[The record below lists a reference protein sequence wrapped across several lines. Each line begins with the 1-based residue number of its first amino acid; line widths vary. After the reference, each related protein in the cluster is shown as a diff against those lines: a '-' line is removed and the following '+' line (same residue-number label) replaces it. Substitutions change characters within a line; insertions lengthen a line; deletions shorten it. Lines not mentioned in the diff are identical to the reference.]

1 MQFTSPVLVGRSEE
15 TSALWAAVSRA
26 ENRHGGA
33 MFLVGEPGIG
43 KSRLASEL
51 VAHASRRG
59 FRVLKGRASRA
70 VPLRALCEAVLSAF
84 RKADAP
90 NEQQLGAYLP
100 VLLRMTPGAP
110 DGMPDPAVVR
120 AEAVLRLLT
129 AEKTVVVLEDLHDAD
144 GETLAVVD
152 YLLDNLADEP
162 VLLLATLRPH
172 PEAAQR
178 LANEAVARRVANI
191 LRLNG
196 LNDAEVA
203 ELARYRLGEPAPA
216 DVLAKL
222 TKIADG
228 VPFVVEELLNG
239 DLQAGVP
246 PTVAAA
252 TLQRVDAL
260 EPECV
265 ALLEA
270 AAVFGPAFP
279 LDVVAAVAGA
289 QDATKLLLDAEK
301 AQLVHGHRFRHALT
315 ADAITGRMT
324 PTARAELARKAAQTA
339 ESLRPNELEL
349 IAELW
354 EQGGDLSRA
363 VGCLVRAGKHAA
375 AAGRFG
381 TAVELLER
389 GQSLHNDDPDLAAD
403 LLDALAAVLPLAA
416 VVVPADNGA
425 RAFALGERLQQT
437 LTAMHAKPERRN
449 AVRLAQA
456 RVAAVS
462 GQWERGLDLL
472 AAAKETCAAVDV
484 VKATLLLGLNQLDLL
499 PKARELAER
508 AAATGTPEI
517 VCEALEV
524 LTRCT
529 RGQDLA
535 EARQHIQRWLQVAE
549 QHGLAAW
556 RLRALLELGI
566 TDKYLTGGVD
576 ALLAARQAALD
587 SGAIVILIAA
597 DLHLGA
603 TYLVYGEYE
612 LAAKYGASAG
622 DAAGKLGLHALQAL
636 AVAIEAG
643 IASLHGDRK
652 ATDKALALL
661 REHGGS
667 EEIWSYTSAI
677 CELMEERYERAL
689 AEFEEVEKAVR
700 EPRILRGTFYQGPR
714 LLVRVAHGLA
724 GWSEH
729 ERLAESHLSQVR
741 LHRTYFAWSRAILL
755 GRDGRRTEADAAAQE
770 ALELSTGLGLPRY
783 LGLRLAGPCAL
794 ADGWGEPLEWL
805 REAEEHFHS
814 NDVHAVAAACRA
826 VLREAGAPQQRRR
839 RDHDTVPAELRKA
852 GVTVR
857 EFEVL
862 KLVVERFGNAEIAE
876 RLFLSPRT
884 VERHVASLRARTG
897 ATSRAD
903 LIKQAR
909 PLIEG
914 WSRMSVGPRIGRL
927 LPKPE

>member
-1 MQFTSPVLVGRSEE
+1 MQFQSPVLVGRVEE
-15 TSALWAAVSRA
+15 TSALRAAVTRA
-26 ENRHGGA
+26 EHRRGGA

-43 KSRLASEL
+43 KSRLASEI
-51 VAHASRRG
+51 AGHASRRG
-59 FRVLKGRASRA
+59 FRVLRGRASRA

-84 RKADAP
+84 RKVGAP
-90 NEQQLGAYLP
+90 DEQQLGAYLP
-100 VLLRMTPGAP
+100 VLLRMTPDAP
-110 DGMPDPAVVR
+110 AGVPDPAVVR

-129 AEKTVVVLEDLHDAD
+129 AEKTLLVLEDLHDAD

-162 VLLLATLRPH
+162 VLLVATLRPH
-172 PEAAQR
+172 PDGARR
-178 LANEAVARRVANI
+178 LADEATARRVAGT
-191 LRLNG
+191 LRLAG
-196 LNDAEVA
+196 LTDAEVA
-203 ELARYRLGEPAPA
+203 ELARHCLGEPAPA
-216 DVLAKL
+216 DVLKQLAEVS
-222 TKIADG
+222 DG
-228 VPFVVEELLNG
+228 VPFVVEELING
-239 DLQAGVP
+239 DLRAVP

-252 TLQRVDAL
+252 TLHRVDAL
-260 EPECV
+260 GPECV
-265 ALLEA
+265 ALLETA
-270 AAVFGPAFP
+270 AIFGRTFP
-279 LDVVAAVAGA
+279 LDVVAAVANSTDELW
-289 QDATKLLLDAEK
+289 QDAER
-301 AQLVHGHRFRHALT
+301 AQLVHGHQFRHALT

-324 PTARAELARKAAQTA
+324 PTARATLARRAARATEA
-339 ESLRPNELEL
+339 LRPTELEL

-354 EQGGDLSRA
+354 EAGGETAKA

-375 AAGRFG
+375 ALGRFG

-389 GQSLHNDDPDLAAD
+389 GQALTGDPDLTAD
-403 LLDALAAVLPLAA
+403 LLDALALVLPLAA

-425 RAFALGERLQQT
+425 RAFALGERLQQA
-437 LTAMHAKPERRN
+437 LTAAHAQPERRA

-456 RVAAVS
+456 RVAAVA

-472 AAAKETCAAVDV
+472 ETAKETCATVDV
-484 VKATLLLGLNQLDLL
+484 VKAALLLGLNQLDLL
-499 PKARELAER
+499 PKARALAER

-566 TDKYLTGGVD
+566 TDKYLTAGVD
-576 ALLAARQAALD
+576 TLLAARQAAAD
-587 SGAIVILIAA
+587 TGAIVILIAA

-603 TYLVYGEYE
+603 TYLVRGEYE
-612 LAAKYGASAG
+612 ESAKYGASAG
-622 DAAGKLGLHALQAL
+622 KAAGKLGLHALKAL

-643 IASLHGDRK
+643 IAAMHGNRK
-652 ATDKALALL
+652 ATDQALARL
-661 REHGGS
+661 RDHGGS
-667 EEIWSYTSAI
+667 EEIWAYSSAV
-677 CELMEERYERAL
+677 CALMEEQYDRAL
-689 AEFEEVEKAVR
+689 AEFDELENAVT

-724 GWSEH
+724 ARPEY

-755 GRDGRRTEADAAAQE
+755 GREGQVAGANAAAAE
-770 ALELSTGLGLPRY
+770 ALDLSTGLGLPRY
-783 LGLRLAGPCAL
+783 LGLRLAGPSAL

-805 REAEEHFHS
+805 REAEEHFHQEG
-814 NDVHAVAAACRA
+814 VPAVAAACRA

-839 RDHDTVPAELRKA
+839 RDHETVPADLRKA

-857 EFEVL
+857 EYEVL
-862 KLVVERFGNAEIAE
+862 RLVVDRFGNAEIAE

-884 VERHVASLRARTG
+884 VERHVASLKVRTG
-897 ATSRAD
+897 RQSRAD
-903 LIKQAR
+903 LIAYAR
-909 PLIEG
+909 PLIG
-914 WSRMSVGPRIGRL
+914 GSVPM
-927 LPKPE
+927 

>member
-1 MQFTSPVLVGRSEE
+1 MQYTSPVLVGRSEE
-15 TSALWAAVSRA
+15 TSALRAAVVRA
-26 ENRHGGA
+26 EHRRGGA
-33 MFLVGEPGIG
+33 AFLVGEPGIG
-43 KSRLASEL
+43 KSRLASEI
-51 VAHASRRG
+51 AGHASRRG
-59 FRVLKGRASRA
+59 FRVLRGRASRA

-84 RKADAP
+84 RKTVPD
-90 NEQQLGAYLP
+90 EKQLGAYLP
-100 VLLRMTPGAP
+100 VLLRMTPDAP
-110 DGMPDPAVVR
+110 AGMPDPAVVR

-144 GETLAVVD
+144 DETLAVVD

-172 PEAAQR
+172 PDGAHQLAHAA
-178 LANEAVARRVANI
+178 AARRVAGVV
-191 LRLNG
+191 RLNG
-196 LNDAEVA
+196 LTDAEVA
-203 ELARYRLGEPAPA
+203 ELARQCLGEPTPE

-252 TLQRVDAL
+252 TLARVNAL
-260 EPECV
+260 EPGCV

-270 AAVFGPAFP
+270 AAIFGSTFP
-279 LDVVAAVAGA
+279 LDVVEAMTGL
-289 QDATKLLLDAEK
+289 DNATELLHQAER
-301 AQLVHGHRFRHALT
+301 AQLVNGHTFRHALT
-315 ADAITGRMT
+315 ADAIRGRMT
-324 PTARAELARKAAQTA
+324 PTARATLARTAAQTT

-354 EQGGDLSRA
+354 ATGGDNRKAIGRLTK
-363 VGCLVRAGKHAA
+363 AGRHAA
-375 AAGRFG
+375 ALGRFG

-389 GQSLHNDDPDLAAD
+389 GQALQGTDPDLAAD

-425 RAFALGERLQQT
+425 RAFALGERLQQA
-437 LTAMHAKPERRN
+437 LTASRANPERR
-449 AVRLAQA
+449 AVVRLAQA
-456 RVAAVS
+456 RVAAVA
-462 GQWERGLDLL
+462 GEWERGLDLI

-566 TDKYLTGGVD
+566 TDKYLTVGVD
-576 ALLAARQAALD
+576 TLHAARRAAENA
-587 SGAIVILIAA
+587 GAIVIMIAA

-603 TYLVYGEYE
+603 TYIVRGEYDK
-612 LAAKYGASAG
+612 AAEHGANAKQ
-622 DAAGKLGLHALQAL
+622 AAEKLGLHALRAL
-636 AVAIEAG
+636 AIAIEAG
-643 IASLHGDRK
+643 IASTHGNRK
-652 ATDKALALL
+652 ATDQALVQL
-661 REHGGS
+661 RDHGGS
-667 EEIWSYTSAI
+667 EEIWAYSSAI
-677 CELMEERYERAL
+677 CALMEEQYDRAL
-689 AEFEEVEKAVR
+689 AEFDAIEGEVT

-724 GWSEH
+724 NWQEY
-729 ERLAESHLSQVR
+729 ERLADSHLSQVQ

-755 GRDGRRTEADAAAQE
+755 GRDGQTAKANAAAQE
-770 ALELSTGLGLPRY
+770 ALDLSTGLGLPRY
-783 LGLRLAGPCAL
+783 LGLRLAGPAAL

-805 REAEEHFHS
+805 REAEEHFHRF
-814 NDVHAVAAACRA
+814 DVPAAAACRA
-826 VLREAGAPQQRRR
+826 LLREAGAPRQRRR
-839 RDHDTVPAELRKA
+839 RDHGTVPAELRKA

-862 KLVVERFGNAEIAE
+862 RLVVERFGNAEIAE

-884 VERHVASLRARTG
+884 VERHVASLRVRTDQ
-897 ATSRAD
+897 ASRAD
-903 LIKQAR
+903 LIRYAR

-914 WSRMSVGPRIGRL
+914 STRM
-927 LPKPE
+927 

>member
-15 TSALWAAVSRA
+15 TSALRAALTRA
-26 ENRHGGA
+26 EQHRGGA
-33 MFLVGEPGIG
+33 VFLVGEPGIG
-43 KSRLASEL
+43 KSRLATEL
-51 VAHASRRG
+51 VGHASQRG
-59 FRVLKGRASRA
+59 FRVLRGRASRA

-84 RKADAP
+84 RKD
-90 NEQQLGAYLP
+90 EQQLGAYLP
-100 VLLRMTPGAP
+100 VLTRMITDAP
-110 DGMPDPAVVR
+110 SGVPDPAVVR
-120 AEAVLRLLT
+120 AEAVLRLVT
-129 AEKTVVVLEDLHDAD
+129 AQKTVVLLEDLHDAD

-162 VLLLATLRPH
+162 VLLLATQRPH
-172 PEAAQR
+172 PDAARRLADEAAT
-178 LANEAVARRVANI
+178 RRTAQV

-196 LNDAEVA
+196 LTDEEVA
-203 ELARYRLGEPAPA
+203 ELARHHLGRPVPE

-228 VPFVVEELLNG
+228 VPFVVEELLNA
-239 DLQAGVP
+239 DLHAGVP

-260 EPECV
+260 EPDCI

-270 AAVFGPAFP
+270 AAIFGRTFP
-279 LDVVAAVAGA
+279 LDVVAAMTN
-289 QDATKLLLDAEK
+289 QDNATKLLQDAER
-301 AQLVHGHRFRHALT
+301 AQLVHGHKFRHALT
-315 ADAITGRMT
+315 ADAIRSRMT
-324 PTARAELARKAAQTA
+324 PTAEKTLARRAAETTEA
-339 ESLRPNELEL
+339 LRPNELEL

-354 EQGGDLSRA
+354 QAGGDNEKA
-363 VGCLVRAGKHAA
+363 VDCLIRAGRHAA
-375 AAGRFG
+375 ALGRFG

-389 GQSLHNDDPDLAAD
+389 GQALDEKPAE
-403 LLDALAAVLPLAA
+403 LLDALAQVLPLAA

-425 RAFALGERLQQT
+425 RAFALGERLQQS
-437 LTAMHAKPERRN
+437 LTAAHATPERRA

-456 RVAAVS
+456 RVAAVA
-462 GQWERGLDLL
+462 GQWERGLDLI
-472 AAAKETCAAVDV
+472 ASTKQACAAVDV
-484 VKATLLLGLNQLDLL
+484 VKAALLLGLNQLDLL
-499 PKARELAER
+499 PKARALAER

-535 EARQHIQRWLQVAE
+535 EARQHVQRWLQVAE

-566 TDKYLTGGVD
+566 TDKYLTTTVD
-576 ALLAARQAALD
+576 TLLAARQAAED
-587 SGAIVILIAA
+587 AGAIVILIAA
-597 DLHLGA
+597 DLHIGA
-603 TYLVYGEYE
+603 THLVRGEYQQ
-612 LAAKYGASAG
+612 AAEHGASAKK
-622 DAAGKLGLHALQAL
+622 AAERLGLHALQAL

-643 IASLHGDRK
+643 IAAMHGDRK
-652 ATDKALALL
+652 ATDQALKQL
-661 REHGGS
+661 RDHGGS
-667 EEIWSYTSAI
+667 AEIWAYSSAV
-677 CELMEERYERAL
+677 CALMEEQYDRAL
-689 AEFEEVEKAVR
+689 AELDEVEQQVT

-724 GWSEH
+724 GWPEY
-729 ERLAESHLSQVR
+729 ERLAESHLAQVQ

-755 GRDGRRTEADAAAQE
+755 GRDGHKDQATEAANE
-770 ALELSTGLGLPRY
+770 ALSAELGLPRL
-783 LGLRLAGPCAL
+783 LGLRLAGPAAL

-805 REAEEHFHS
+805 REAEEYFHRLG
-814 NDVHAVAAACRA
+814 VPAVAAACRA
-826 VLREAGAPQQRRR
+826 VLREAGAPRQRRR

-862 KLVVERFGNAEIAE
+862 RLVVERFGNAEIAE

-884 VERHVASLRARTG
+884 VERHVANLRVRTG
-897 ATSRAD
+897 QSSRAE
-903 LIKQAR
+903 LIRYAR

-914 WSRMSVGPRIGRL
+914 SARM
-927 LPKPE
+927 

>member
-1 MQFTSPVLVGRSEE
+1 SLAMQFQSPVLVGRSEE
-15 TSALWAAVSRA
+15 TSALRAAVARA
-26 ENRHGGA
+26 EQRRGGA
-33 MFLVGEPGIG
+33 VFLVGEPGIG

-51 VAHASRRG
+51 VGHASHRG
-59 FRVLKGRASRA
+59 FRVLRGRASRA

-84 RKADAP
+84 RKVDAP
-90 NEQQLGAYLP
+90 DEKQLGAYLP
-100 VLLRMTPGAP
+100 VLQRMAP
-110 DGMPDPAVVR
+110 DAPAGVPDPAVVR

-129 AEKTVVVLEDLHDAD
+129 AEKTVVLLEDLHEAD

-172 PEAAQR
+172 PDGARQLADSAA
-178 LANEAVARRVANI
+178 ARRVAGV

-196 LNDAEVA
+196 LSDDEVA
-203 ELARYRLGEPAPA
+203 ELAGHRLGGPVPA
-216 DVLAKL
+216 DVLANL
-222 TKIADG
+222 TRIADG

-239 DLQAGVP
+239 DLRAGVP

-260 EPECV
+260 GPECV

-270 AAVFGPAFP
+270 AAIFGRTFP
-279 LDVVAAVAGA
+279 LDVVAAVAKCA
-289 QDATKLLLDAEK
+289 DATRLLQDAER
-301 AQLVHGHRFRHALT
+301 AQLVHGQKFRHALT
-315 ADAITGRMT
+315 ADAIRGRMT
-324 PTARAELARKAAQTA
+324 PTARAALARQAAETTEA
-339 ESLRPNELEL
+339 LRPNELEL

-354 EQGGDLSRA
+354 EAGGDTSKA
-363 VGCLVRAGKHAA
+363 IGCLVRAARHAA
-375 AAGRFG
+375 ALGRFG

-389 GQSLHNDDPDLAAD
+389 GQTLQGDDPDLAAD
-403 LLDALAAVLPLAA
+403 LLDALAVVLPLAA

-425 RAFALGERLQQT
+425 RAFALGERLQQA
-437 LTAMHAKPERRN
+437 LTASHAEPERRA

-456 RVAAVS
+456 RVAAVA
-462 GQWERGLDLL
+462 GRWERGLDLL
-472 AAAKETCAAVDV
+472 ATEKETCAAIDV

-499 PKARELAER
+499 PKARALAER

-566 TDKYLTGGVD
+566 TDKYLTIGVD
-576 ALLAARQAALD
+576 TLLAARRAALD
-587 SGAIVILIAA
+587 TGAIVILIAA

-603 TYLVYGEYE
+603 TYLVRGDYE
-612 LAAKYGASAG
+612 ESARYGASAG
-622 DAAGKLGLHALQAL
+622 EAAEKLGLHALKAL

-643 IASLHGDRK
+643 IASMHGDRK
-652 ATDKALALL
+652 ATDRALTQL
-661 REHGGS
+661 RDHGGS
-667 EEIWSYTSAI
+667 EEIWSYSSAI
-677 CELMEERYERAL
+677 CALMEERYDRAL
-689 AEFEEVEKAVR
+689 AEFDEVEKAVT

-724 GWSEH
+724 GWPEY
-729 ERLAESHLSQVR
+729 ERLAESHLAQVR
-741 LHRTYFAWSRAILL
+741 LHRIYFAWSRAILL
-755 GRDGRRTEADAAAQE
+755 GRDGRATLANQAAAE
-770 ALELSTGLGLPRY
+770 ALELSTGLGLPRH
-783 LGLRLAGPCAL
+783 LGLRLAGPRAL

-805 REAEEHFHS
+805 REAEEHFHRH
-814 NDVHAVAAACRA
+814 DVAAVAAACRA
-826 VLREAGAPQQRRR
+826 VLREAGAPRQRRR
-839 RDHDTVPAELRKA
+839 RDHGTVPAELRKA

-862 KLVVERFGNAEIAE
+862 RLVVERFGNAEIAE

-884 VERHVASLRARTG
+884 VERHVASLKARTG
-897 ATSRAD
+897 QPTRTA
-903 LIKQAR
+903 LITYAR
-909 PLIEG
+909 PVIG
-914 WSRMSVGPRIGRL
+914 GSSRM
-927 LPKPE
+927 

>member
-15 TSALWAAVSRA
+15 TSALLAALTRA
-26 ENRHGGA
+26 EHQRGGA

-43 KSRLASEL
+43 KSRLASEI
-51 VAHASRRG
+51 VGHAGRRG
-59 FRVLKGRASRA
+59 FRVLRGRASRA

-84 RKADAP
+84 RGAGAP
-90 NEQQLGAYLP
+90 DERQLGAYLP
-100 VLLRMTPGAP
+100 VLLRMTPDAP
-110 DGMPDPAVVR
+110 AGVPDPAVVR

-129 AEKTVVVLEDLHDAD
+129 AGKTLVLLEDLHDAD

-152 YLLDNLADEP
+152 YLLDNLADAP

-172 PEAAQR
+172 PDGAQR
-178 LANEAVARRVANI
+178 LAHEAAARRVAGV

-196 LNDAEVA
+196 LTDAEVA
-203 ELARYRLGEPAPA
+203 ELARHCLGEPAPA
-216 DVLAKL
+216 DVLATL
-222 TKIADG
+222 TRIADG

-260 EPECV
+260 GPECV

-270 AAVFGPAFP
+270 AAIFGTTFP
-279 LDVVAAVAGA
+279 LDVVAAVA
-289 QDATKLLLDAEK
+289 DAADVTKLLQDAER
-301 AQLVHGHRFRHALT
+301 AQLVTGHRFRHALT
-315 ADAITGRMT
+315 ADAIRGRLT
-324 PTARAELARKAAQTA
+324 PTARAALARTAARTA
-339 ESLRPNELEL
+339 ESLRPNEFEL

-354 EQGGDLSRA
+354 AAGEDNRRA
-363 VGCLVRAGKHAA
+363 VGCLVRAGRHAA
-375 AAGRFG
+375 ALGRFG

-389 GQSLHNDDPDLAAD
+389 GQALLGDDPDLAAD

-416 VVVPADNGA
+416 VVVPADHGA
-425 RAFALGERLQQT
+425 RAFALGERLQQA
-437 LTAMHAKPERRN
+437 LTASRTTPQRRA

-456 RVAAVS
+456 RVAAVA
-462 GQWERGLDLL
+462 GQWERGLDLI
-472 AAAKETCAAVDV
+472 AATKEPSAAVDV
-484 VKATLLLGLNQLDLL
+484 VKAALLLGLNQLDLL

-535 EARQHIQRWLQVAE
+535 EARQHLQRWLQVAE

-566 TDKYLTGGVD
+566 TDKYLTIGVD
-576 ALLAARQAALD
+576 ALLAARRAAEH
-587 SGAIVILIAA
+587 SGAIVMLVAA

-603 TYLVYGEYE
+603 TCIVRGEYDE
-612 LAAKYGASAG
+612 AAKYGASAG
-622 DAAGKLGLHALQAL
+622 AAAERLGLHALKAL

-643 IASLHGDRK
+643 IASVHGDRK
-652 ATDKALALL
+652 ATDQALAQL
-661 REHGGS
+661 RDHGGS

-677 CELMEERYERAL
+677 CALMEERYDRAL
-689 AEFEEVEKAVR
+689 AEFDELEKSVT

-724 GWSEH
+724 GWPEH
-729 ERLAESHLSQVR
+729 DRLAESHLSQVR

-755 GRDGRRTEADAAAQE
+755 GRDGQADRANEAARE
-770 ALELSTGLGLPRY
+770 ALDLSTGLGLPRH
-783 LGLRLAGPCAL
+783 LGLRLAGPAAL

-805 REAEEHFHS
+805 REAEEHFHQLGVS
-814 NDVHAVAAACRA
+814 AVAAACRA
-826 VLREAGAPQQRRR
+826 VLREAGAPKQRRR

-862 KLVVERFGNAEIAE
+862 RLVVERFGNAEIGE

-884 VERHVASLRARTG
+884 VERHVASLRVRTG
-897 ATSRAD
+897 QGSRAD
-903 LIKQAR
+903 LIRYAG

-914 WSRMSVGPRIGRL
+914 SARM
-927 LPKPE
+927 

>member
-1 MQFTSPVLVGRSEE
+1 MQFQSPVLVGRGEE
-15 TSALWAAVSRA
+15 TSALRAAVTRA
-26 ENRHGGA
+26 EHRRGGG

-43 KSRLASEL
+43 KSRLASEI
-51 VAHASRRG
+51 AGYASRRG
-59 FRVLKGRASRA
+59 FRVLRGRASRA

-90 NEQQLGAYLP
+90 DEKQLGAYLP
-100 VLLRMTPGAP
+100 VLLRMTPDAP
-110 DGMPDPAVVR
+110 AGVPDPAVVR

-129 AEKTVVVLEDLHDAD
+129 AEKTVLVLEDLHDAD

-162 VLLLATLRPH
+162 VLLIATLRPH
-172 PEAAQR
+172 PDGAQR
-178 LANEAVARRVANI
+178 LADEATARRAAGTV
-191 LRLNG
+191 RLTG
-196 LNDAEVA
+196 LTHEEVA
-203 ELARYRLGEPAPA
+203 ELARHCLGEPAPD
-216 DVLAKL
+216 DVLAQL
-222 TKIADG
+222 VEVSDG
-228 VPFVVEELLNG
+228 VPFVVEELING
-239 DLQAGVP
+239 DLRAVP

-260 EPECV
+260 GPECV
-265 ALLEA
+265 AVLEA
-270 AAVFGPAFP
+270 AAIFGRTFP
-279 LDVVAAVAGA
+279 LDVVTAVVTSADA
-289 QDATKLLLDAEK
+289 PKLWQDAER
-301 AQLVHGHRFRHALT
+301 AQLVHGHQFRHALT

-324 PTARAELARKAAQTA
+324 PTARATLARRAARATEA
-339 ESLRPNELEL
+339 LRPSELEL

-354 EQGGDLSRA
+354 EAGGETAKA

-375 AAGRFG
+375 ALGRFG

-389 GQSLHNDDPDLAAD
+389 GQALTGDPDLTAD

-425 RAFALGERLQQT
+425 RAFALGERLQQA
-437 LTAMHAKPERRN
+437 LTAAHAQPERRA

-456 RVAAVS
+456 RVAAVA

-472 AAAKETCAAVDV
+472 ATAKETCADVDV

-499 PKARELAER
+499 PKARALAER

-566 TDKYLTGGVD
+566 TDKYLTAGVD
-576 ALLAARQAALD
+576 TLLAARQAAAD
-587 SGAIVILIAA
+587 AGAIVILIAA

-603 TYLVYGEYE
+603 TYLVRGEYE
-612 LAAKYGASAG
+612 ESAKYGASAG
-622 DAAGKLGLHALQAL
+622 EAAEKLGLHALKAL

-643 IASLHGDRK
+643 IAAMHGNRK
-652 ATDKALALL
+652 ATDRALARL
-661 REHGGS
+661 RDHGGS
-667 EEIWSYTSAI
+667 AEIWAYSSAI
-677 CELMEERYERAL
+677 CALMEEQYDRAL
-689 AEFEEVEKAVR
+689 AEFDELEKAVT
-700 EPRILRGTFYQGPR
+700 EPRIIRGTFYQGPR

-724 GWSEH
+724 GRPEH
-729 ERLAESHLSQVR
+729 ERLAESHLSQVQ

-755 GRDGRRTEADAAAQE
+755 GREGEIAGANAAAAE
-770 ALELSTGLGLPRY
+770 ALDLSTGLGLPRY
-783 LGLRLAGPCAL
+783 LGLRLAGPSAL

-805 REAEEHFHS
+805 REAEEHFHRS
-814 NDVHAVAAACRA
+814 GVPAVAAACRA
-826 VLREAGAPQQRRR
+826 VLREAGAPRQRRR
-839 RDHDTVPAELRKA
+839 RDHDTVPADLRKA

-857 EFEVL
+857 EYEVL
-862 KLVVERFGNAEIAE
+862 RLVVDRFGNAEIAE

-884 VERHVASLRARTG
+884 VERHVASLKARTG
-897 ATSRAD
+897 RQSRAD
-903 LIKQAR
+903 LITYAR
-909 PLIEG
+909 PLIG
-914 WSRMSVGPRIGRL
+914 GSAPM
-927 LPKPE
+927 

>member
-1 MQFTSPVLVGRSEE
+1 MQFTSPVLVGRADE
-15 TSALWAAVSRA
+15 TSALRAAVARA
-26 ENRHGGA
+26 EQRRGGA
-33 MFLVGEPGIG
+33 LFLVGEAGIG

-51 VAHASRRG
+51 AGHAARRG
-59 FRVLKGRASRA
+59 FRVLRGRASRA

-90 NEQQLGAYLP
+90 DEKQLGVYLP
-100 VLLRMTPGAP
+100 VLLRMTPDAP
-110 DGMPDPAVVR
+110 AGVPDPAVVR
-120 AEAVLRLLT
+120 AEAVLRLVT
-129 AEKTVVVLEDLHDAD
+129 AEKTVVLLEDLHDAD

-162 VLLLATLRPH
+162 VLVLATLRPH
-172 PEAAQR
+172 PDAAQR
-178 LANEAVARRVANI
+178 LADSAAARRVAGV

-196 LNDAEVA
+196 LSDDEVA
-203 ELARYRLGEPAPA
+203 ELARHRLGAPVPAA
-216 DVLAKL
+216 LLAKL
-222 TKIADG
+222 TEIADG

-239 DLQAGVP
+239 DLRDGVP

-260 EPECV
+260 DPACV

-270 AAVFGPAFP
+270 AAIFGRTFP
-279 LDVVAAVAGA
+279 LDVAAAVAGVA
-289 QDATKLLLDAEK
+289 DAPKLLQDAER
-301 AQLVHGHRFRHALT
+301 AQLVHGQKFRHALT
-315 ADAITGRMT
+315 ADAIRGRMT
-324 PTARAELARKAAQTA
+324 PTARATLARTAAQTT
-339 ESLRPNELEL
+339 ESLRPTELEL

-354 EQGGDLSRA
+354 EMGGDTVKA
-363 VGCLVRAGKHAA
+363 VGCLVRAGRHAA

-389 GQSLHNDDPDLAAD
+389 GQALHDDDADLAAD

-437 LTAMHAKPERRN
+437 LTAAHAKPDRRA

-456 RVAAVS
+456 RIAAVA
-462 GQWERGLDLL
+462 GQWERGLDLM
-472 AAAKETCAAVDV
+472 ATAEETCAAVDV

-499 PKARELAER
+499 PKARALAER

-535 EARQHIQRWLQVAE
+535 EARQHVQRWQQVAE

-566 TDKYLTGGVD
+566 TDKYLTIGVD
-576 ALLAARQAALD
+576 TLLAARRAALHA
-587 SGAIVILIAA
+587 GAIVILIAA

-603 TYLVYGEYE
+603 TYLVRGEYE
-612 LAAKYGASAG
+612 EAAKYGASAG
-622 DAAGKLGLHALQAL
+622 EAADRLGLHALGAL

-643 IASLHGDRK
+643 IASLHGNRR
-652 ATDKALALL
+652 ATEKALARL
-661 REHGGS
+661 RDHGGS
-667 EEIWSYTSAI
+667 AEIWSYSAAI
-677 CELMEERYERAL
+677 CELMEERYDRAL
-689 AEFEEVEKAVR
+689 AEFDEVEKAVT

-714 LLVRVAHGLA
+714 LLVRVALGLA
-724 GWSEH
+724 GWPEH
-729 ERLAESHLSQVR
+729 DRLADSHLSQVR
-741 LHRTYFAWSRAILL
+741 LHRTYFAWSRAILH
-755 GRDGRRTEADAAAQE
+755 GKDGRVAEADAAAAE
-770 ALELSTGLGLPRY
+770 ALELSAGLGLPRH
-783 LGLRLAGPCAL
+783 LGLRLAGPRAL

-805 REAEEHFHS
+805 REAEEHFHR
-814 NDVHAVAAACRA
+814 NGVHAVAAACRA
-826 VLREAGAPQQRRR
+826 ALREAGAPAQRRR
-839 RDHDTVPAELRKA
+839 RDHDRVPAELRKL

-857 EFEVL
+857 EHEVL
-862 KLVVERFGNAEIAE
+862 RLVVERFGNTEIAE

-884 VERHVASLRARTG
+884 VERHVASLRVRTG
-897 ATSRAD
+897 QPSRAD
-903 LIKQAR
+903 LIRYAR

-914 WSRMSVGPRIGRL
+914 
-927 LPKPE
+927 

>member
-1 MQFTSPVLVGRSEE
+1 MQFQSPVLVGRSEE
-15 TSALWAAVSRA
+15 TSALRAAVARA
-26 ENRHGGA
+26 EQRRGGA
-33 MFLVGEPGIG
+33 MFLVGEAGIG

-51 VAHASRRG
+51 VGHASHLG
-59 FRVLKGRASRA
+59 FRVLRGRASRA

-84 RKADAP
+84 RKVAAP
-90 NEQQLGAYLP
+90 DEKQLGAYLP
-100 VLLRMTPGAP
+100 VLLRMAP
-110 DGMPDPAVVR
+110 DAPAGVPDPAVVR

-129 AEKTVVVLEDLHDAD
+129 AEKTVVVLEDLHEAD

-172 PEAAQR
+172 PDGAQQLADSAA
-178 LANEAVARRVANI
+178 ARRVAGV

-196 LNDAEVA
+196 LRDAEVA
-203 ELARYRLGEPAPA
+203 ELARHCLGEPVPA
-216 DVLAKL
+216 DVLTEL
-222 TKIADG
+222 VRISDG
-228 VPFVVEELLNG
+228 VPFVVEELVNG
-239 DLQAGVP
+239 DLRAVP

-252 TLQRVDAL
+252 TSQRVDAL
-260 EPECV
+260 DPECV

-270 AAVFGPAFP
+270 AAIFGQTFP
-279 LDVVAAVAGA
+279 LDVVAAVAQCTDA
-289 QDATKLLLDAEK
+289 SRLLQDAER
-301 AQLVHGHRFRHALT
+301 AQLVHGHKFRHALT
-315 ADAITGRMT
+315 ADAIRGRMT
-324 PTARAELARKAAQTA
+324 TTARTSLARKAAETTEA
-339 ESLRPNELEL
+339 LRPNELEL

-354 EQGGDLSRA
+354 EAAGDARKA
-363 VGCLVRAGKHAA
+363 VGSLVQAGRHAA
-375 AAGRFG
+375 ALGRFG

-389 GQSLHNDDPDLAAD
+389 GQALLDDDPDLAAD

-425 RAFALGERLQQT
+425 RAFALGERLQQA
-437 LTAMHAKPERRN
+437 LTAAHATVERR
-449 AVRLAQA
+449 AVVRLAQA
-456 RVAAVS
+456 RVAAVA

-472 AAAKETCAAVDV
+472 ASAKETCAAVDV

-499 PKARELAER
+499 PKARALAER

-566 TDKYLTGGVD
+566 TDKYLTIGVD
-576 ALLAARQAALD
+576 ILLAARRAALD
-587 SGAIVILIAA
+587 TGAIVILIAA
-597 DLHLGA
+597 DLHLGG
-603 TYLVYGEYE
+603 TYLVRGEYE
-612 LAAKYGASAG
+612 EAARYGASAG
-622 DAAGKLGLHALQAL
+622 EAAEKLGLHALKSL

-643 IASLHGDRK
+643 IASMHGDRR
-652 ATDKALALL
+652 ATDRALAQL
-661 REHGGS
+661 RDHGGS
-667 EEIWSYTSAI
+667 AEIWSYSSAV
-677 CELMEERYERAL
+677 CALMEERYDRAL
-689 AEFEEVEKAVR
+689 AEFDEVEKAVT

-724 GWSEH
+724 GWPEY
-729 ERLAESHLSQVR
+729 ERLAESHLAQVR
-741 LHRTYFAWSRAILL
+741 MHRTYFAWSRAILL
-755 GRDGRRTEADAAAQE
+755 GRDGRTAEADQAARE
-770 ALELSTGLGLPRY
+770 AVELSTGLGLPRY
-783 LGLRLAGPCAL
+783 LGLRLAGPRAL

-805 REAEEHFHS
+805 REAEEYFHQR
-814 NDVHAVAAACRA
+814 DVPAVASACRA
-826 VLREAGAPQQRRR
+826 VLREAGAPRQRRR

-862 KLVVERFGNAEIAE
+862 RLVVERFGNTEIAE

-884 VERHVASLRARTG
+884 VERHVASLKACTG
-897 ATSRAD
+897 QPSRAA
-903 LIKQAR
+903 LITHAR
-909 PLIEG
+909 PLIG
-914 WSRMSVGPRIGRL
+914 GSPRM
-927 LPKPE
+927 

>member
-1 MQFTSPVLVGRSEE
+1 MQFQSPVLVGRSEE
-15 TSALWAAVSRA
+15 ISALRAAVARA
-26 ENRHGGA
+26 EQRRGGA

-51 VAHASRRG
+51 VGHASQRG
-59 FRVLKGRASRA
+59 FRVLRGRASRA

-84 RKADAP
+84 RKVAAP
-90 NEQQLGAYLP
+90 DEKQLGAYLP
-100 VLLRMTPGAP
+100 VLLRMTPDAP
-110 DGMPDPAVVR
+110 AGVPDPAVVR

-129 AEKTVVVLEDLHDAD
+129 AEKTVVVLEDLHEAD

-172 PEAAQR
+172 PDGAQR
-178 LANEAVARRVANI
+178 LADSAAARRVAGV

-196 LNDAEVA
+196 LRDTEVA
-203 ELARYRLGEPAPA
+203 ELACHCLGKPVPA
-216 DVLAKL
+216 DVLTEL
-222 TKIADG
+222 VRISDG
-228 VPFVVEELLNG
+228 VPFVVEELING
-239 DLQAGVP
+239 DLRAVP

-260 EPECV
+260 GPECI

-270 AAVFGPAFP
+270 AAIFGQTFP
-279 LDVVAAVAGA
+279 LDVVVAQCPDA
-289 QDATKLLLDAEK
+289 LRLLQDAER
-301 AQLVHGHRFRHALT
+301 AQLVHGHKFRHALT
-315 ADAITGRMT
+315 ADAIRGRMT
-324 PTARAELARKAAQTA
+324 PTVRAALARTAAETTEA
-339 ESLRPNELEL
+339 LRPNELEL

-354 EQGGDLSRA
+354 EEAGDTRKA
-363 VGCLVRAGKHAA
+363 VGSLVQAGRHAA
-375 AAGRFG
+375 ALGRFG

-389 GQSLHNDDPDLAAD
+389 GQALHNGDPDLAAD

-425 RAFALGERLQQT
+425 RAFALGERLQQA
-437 LTAMHAKPERRN
+437 LTAAHATGERR
-449 AVRLAQA
+449 AVVRLAQA
-456 RVAAVS
+456 RVAAVV

-472 AAAKETCAAVDV
+472 ETAKETCAAVDV

-499 PKARELAER
+499 PKARALAER

-566 TDKYLTGGVD
+566 TDKYLTVGVD
-576 ALLAARQAALD
+576 TLLAARRAALD
-587 SGAIVILIAA
+587 TGAIVILIAT
-597 DLHLGA
+597 DLHLGG
-603 TYLVYGEYE
+603 TCLVRGEYSE
-612 LAAKYGASAG
+612 AARYGASAG
-622 DAAGKLGLHALQAL
+622 EAAEKLGLHALKSL

-643 IASLHGDRK
+643 IASMHGDRK
-652 ATDKALALL
+652 ATDRALARL
-661 REHGGS
+661 RDHGGS
-667 EEIWSYTSAI
+667 EEIWSYSSAV
-677 CELMEERYERAL
+677 CALMEERYDRAL
-689 AEFEEVEKAVR
+689 AEFDEVEKAVT

-724 GWSEH
+724 DWPEH
-729 ERLAESHLSQVR
+729 DRLAESHLAQVR
-741 LHRTYFAWSRAILL
+741 MHRTYFAWSRAILL
-755 GRDGRRTEADAAAQE
+755 GRDGRTAEADRAARE

-783 LGLRLAGPCAL
+783 LGLRLAGPRAL

-805 REAEEHFHS
+805 REAEEHFHQH
-814 NDVHAVAAACRA
+814 DVPAVASACRA
-826 VLREAGAPQQRRR
+826 VLREAGAPRQRRR

-857 EFEVL
+857 EYEVL
-862 KLVVERFGNAEIAE
+862 RLVVERFGNAEIAE

-884 VERHVASLRARTG
+884 VERHVASLKARTG
-897 ATSRAD
+897 QTSRAA
-903 LIKQAR
+903 LITHAR
-909 PLIEG
+909 PLIG
-914 WSRMSVGPRIGRL
+914 GSTRM
-927 LPKPE
+927 